1 MGQLA
6 RLQQGTAAAWATAGR
21 ACVTAGRAWRRV
33 WLAAVASVAVV
44 AWLTGFAHAADLG
57 AAAPRDTVLWRVP
70 TRSHDIAL
78 TFDDGPSPVYTPQ
91 VLRLLRH
98 NDATATFFV
107 VGTEAARHAALVR
120 AEAAQGSQVCG
131 HGWTHMLFRRQSA
144 AAVRRSV
151 ERTAALLARLGV
163 PACDLFRFPYFASDG
178 VARRVVGGLGY
189 RMIGANVDTLDW
201 RQPPVPR
208 MVGAVLRRLRPGDIV
223 LFHDG
228 GGVRSGSV
236 RALGAI
242 LAALPGRGLRAVTVG
257 RLLAAAEPG
266 QPLSSWQ

>member
-1 MGQLA
+1 MGRLP
-6 RLQQGTAAAWATAGR
+6 RLQRWGAAAWAIARTPARTG
-21 ACVTAGRAWRRV
+21 V
-33 WLAAVASVAVV
+33 WLTGAAAVAIAVRL
-44 AWLTGFAHAADLG
+44 AGIAHAADLG
-57 AAAPRDTVLWRVP
+57 AAAPRNAVLWRVP
-70 TRSHDIAL
+70 TRSHDIAF

-91 VLRLLRH
+91 VLRLLRL
-98 NDATATFFV
+98 NGATATFFV
-107 VGTEAARHAALVR
+107 VGSEAARHAALVR

-131 HGWTHMLFRRQSA
+131 HGWTHMLFQRQSA
-144 AAVRRSV
+144 AAVRTSV

-163 PACDLFRFPYFASDG
+163 PACDLFRFPYFASDR
-178 VARRVVGGLGY
+178 VARRVVGALGY

-208 MVGAVLRRLRPGDIV
+208 MVGAVLGRLRAGDIV

-228 GGVRSGSV
+228 GGDRSRSV

-242 LAALPGRGLRAVTVG
+242 LAALPGRGLHAVTVG
-257 RLLAAAEPG
+257 RLLATAEPG